1 MTPNRSSDELV
12 IVTKV
17 VVSWIQQSE
26 FPITDKL
33 VFRNNIFRELL
44 AINRQEAEMRQV
56 GRDTDLTPFSVPAA
70 MRVRLAILAPS

>member
-44 AINRQEAEMRQV
+44 AIN
-56 GRDTDLTPFSVPAA
+56 
-70 MRVRLAILAPS
+70 